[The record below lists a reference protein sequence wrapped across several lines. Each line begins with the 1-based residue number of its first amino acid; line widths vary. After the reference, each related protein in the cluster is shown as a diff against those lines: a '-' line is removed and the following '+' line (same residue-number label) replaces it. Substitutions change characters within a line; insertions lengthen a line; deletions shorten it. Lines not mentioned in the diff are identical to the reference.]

1 MFKVKTGV
9 SRWQKRP
16 RGTGSQGC
24 SLKYLFLLLEQIL
37 EGEGREDPT
46 SCAVAKWQSGS
57 ASAALQYWNLADTN
71 TLGFLFVKAIRERER
86 ERDGEVKSCLLG
98 QCQWSSSQGLW
109 DPVYL

>member
-86 ERDGEVKSCLLG
+86 ERETGKS
-98 QCQWSSSQGLW
+98 SHAF
-109 DPVYL
+109 